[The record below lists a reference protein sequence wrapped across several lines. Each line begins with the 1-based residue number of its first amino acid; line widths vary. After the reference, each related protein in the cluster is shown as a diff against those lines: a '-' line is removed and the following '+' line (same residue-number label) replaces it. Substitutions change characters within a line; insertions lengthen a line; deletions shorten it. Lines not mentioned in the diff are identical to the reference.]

1 MIDWTQFLGVGVAGV
16 IVALSGFIIGVM
28 KARGEASKLT
38 AEAEKARAEADALLL
53 KAQAEADKIRA
64 EASQAEAEADATE
77 SVAITNTH
85 NADLERFRKIIA
97 ETQKSYRDMG
107 RAYENEIA
115 KIRARLDAL
124 EEERREAVDRE
135 AQTRSEL
142 SAAKTQLEAAR
153 LDIIALKEEVC
164 ALKKLLGDKDLAIQ
178 ERDARLQLVILE
190 NERLRREADGL

>member
-1 MIDWTQFLGVGVAGV
+1 MGVGVAGV
-16 IVALSGFIIGVM
+16 IVALSGFIIGVV
-28 KARGEASKLT
+28 KARGEARKLT
-38 AEAEKARAEADALLL
+38 AEAEKSRAEADALLL

-64 EASQAEAEADATE
+64 EASQAEAEADATDA
-77 SVAITNTH
+77 VTITNTH

-107 RAYENEIA
+107 RAYESEIA
-115 KIRARLDAL
+115 KIRARLDVL

-153 LDIIALKEEVC
+153 LDIINLKEEVC